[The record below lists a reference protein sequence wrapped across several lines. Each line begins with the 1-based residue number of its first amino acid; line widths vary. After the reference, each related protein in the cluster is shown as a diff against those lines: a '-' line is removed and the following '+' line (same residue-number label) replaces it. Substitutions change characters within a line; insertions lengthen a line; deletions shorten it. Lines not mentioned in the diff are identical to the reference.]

1 MRNKLWIL
9 LLPIVLSQAFSL
21 ISSFHLQAQT
31 QDFDFSAN
39 NPECVAY
46 QCLGADGNVDSSIKP
61 QWEDS
66 GDGSARGKCICP
78 TGLAVLK
85 PPKLQQLQ
93 IWFYRV
99 LYAIWGFVAGF
110 SFLTLVYLGYRYM
123 LRGGTSDTELVKLRK
138 DILNYVIGF
147 ALVFLAVPIL
157 STIFRLM
164 QINDNVACYQVSM
177 PGFQFFFED
186 LCTDPQGNLVEGILK
201 NPCDSD
207 DAEGKLCDEYNVSK
221 ACPIDGSQNRCYWW
235 VCSESLSSGH
245 GTWQKTKE
253 ASCDIEE

>member
-1 MRNKLWIL
+1 MMKRSYIF
-9 LLPIVLSQAFSL
+9 LLPIIFGQILAIF
-21 ISSFHLQAQT
+21 SSFSIQAQT

-61 QWEDS
+61 QWKTEGSDS
-66 GDGSARGKCICP
+66 TRGKCICP

-99 LYAIWGFVAGF
+99 LYAIWGLVAGF
-110 SFLTLVYLGYRYM
+110 SFLMLVYLGYRYM
-123 LRGGTSDTELVKLRK
+123 LRGGTSDQELVKLRK

-157 STIFRLM
+157 STVFRLM
-164 QINDNVACYQVSM
+164 QINDDVQCYRVNM

-186 LCTDPQGNLVEGILK
+186 LCTDPIGTTEAQCKNLESDLGTNFKVGDLSGIYCANNGDTLTCNFGNGGTGASSTVRFVCSGNYWQI
-201 NPCDSD
+201 
-207 DAEGKLCDEYNVSK
+207 ANVS
-221 ACPIDGSQNRCYWW
+221 
-235 VCSESLSSGH
+235 L
-245 GTWQKTKE
+245 
-253 ASCDIEE
+253 